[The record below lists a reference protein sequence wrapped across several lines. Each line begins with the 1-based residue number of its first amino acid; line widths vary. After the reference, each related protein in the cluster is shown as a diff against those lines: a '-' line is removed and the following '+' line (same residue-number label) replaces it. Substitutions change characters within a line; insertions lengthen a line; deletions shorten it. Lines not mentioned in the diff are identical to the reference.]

1 MGCRFPR
8 RACAFSDYAIYG
20 VAICTNDQPGAIQ
33 KKRVVAG
40 WQIGELQARRIARR
54 LLRRD
59 QRQPTITDDPPFCD
73 PVCAVAKL
81 VGARITVV
89 EDIGFVAGRV
99 RAGTGIEGGFPPTRH
114 ASKISSESEALFIV
128 VALKR
133 DNSQAAQRGT

>member
-59 QRQPTITDDPPFCD
+59 QRQPTITDDPPVLRSSLCR
-73 PVCAVAKL
+73 CK
-81 VGARITVV
+81 T
-89 EDIGFVAGRV
+89 GRV
-99 RAGTGIEGGFPPTRH
+99 R
-114 ASKISSESEALFIV
+114 ESPL
-128 VALKR
+128 
-133 DNSQAAQRGT
+133 

>member
-1 MGCRFPR
+1 VNCRL
-8 RACAFSDYAIYG
+8 A
-20 VAICTNDQPGAIQ
+20 
-33 KKRVVAG
+33 
-40 WQIGELQARRIARR
+40 ELLAVCCVEISVSPPS
-54 LLRRD
+54 L
-59 QRQPTITDDPPFCD
+59 TIPPFCD
-73 PVCAVAKL
+73 PGCAVAKL
-81 VGARITVV
+81 VGVRITVV